1 MHIAIEGMD
10 GVGKTTTA
18 KLVAEKLGFVF
29 VDKPLH
35 FLFDENGYE
44 NYVRIRDIVNKSD
57 NRLFTSWFYGLSNI
71 YTYEIYK
78 GQNIVTDR
86 HFLSNYA
93 WSGTDTNKE
102 VYSLL
107 IDKLG
112 NPELTVILYATP
124 KTIQGRLMGRN
135 AEDNDLTKV
144 DMYEKKYCKMRQFC
158 VDFGLNYIEIDTT
171 SMQPKEIAEI
181 IVSKAKEC
189 NVND

>member
-29 VDKPLH
+29 LDKPLH

-44 NYVRIRDIVNKSD
+44 NYIRIRDIVNKSD

-78 GQNIVTDR
+78 GQSIVTDR

-135 AEDNDLTKV
+135 ALDNDLTKV
-144 DMYEKKYCKMRQFC
+144 DMYEKKYNKMRQFC

-171 SMQPKEIAEI
+171 GMQPKEIAEI

-189 NVND
+189 SVND

>member
-10 GVGKTTTA
+10 GVGKSTTA
-18 KLVAEKLGFVF
+18 KLVAAKLGFLF

-71 YTYEIYK
+71 YAYEIYK

-93 WSGTDTNKE
+93 WSGTDANKE
-102 VYSLL
+102 VYRLL

-112 NPELTVILYATP
+112 TPELTVILYATQ
-124 KTIQGRLMGRN
+124 KAIKGRLIGRN
-135 AEDNDLTKV
+135 ADDNDLAKI
-144 DMYEKKYCKMRQFC
+144 DMYEKNYSKMRQFC
-158 VDFGLNYIEIDTT
+158 IDFGLNHIEIDTT
-171 SMQPKEIAEI
+171 NLFPREIVERI
-181 IVSKAKEC
+181 ISKVKEC
-189 NVND
+189 SVND